1 MSIPNRMFHGLTSGF
16 VNQSKT
22 WESFFI
28 LHPCAVLF
36 IFVPVLKI
44 ITGIGPG
51 KNDFP
56 ISDGE
61 REIGLRLGVN
71 LHRGFPGKIKGSF
84 RMRMV
89 VIEGREVGPVTVT
102 TVGPIKFIDR

>member
-1 MSIPNRMFHGLTSGF
+1 M
-16 VNQSKT
+16 
-22 WESFFI
+22 
-28 LHPCAVLF
+28 
-36 IFVPVLKI
+36 LKI
-44 ITGIGPG
+44 ITGIRPG

-71 LHRGFPGKIKGSF
+71 LHSGFPGKIKGSS

-89 VIEGREVGPVTVT
+89 VIEGGEVGTVIMT
-102 TVGPIKFIDR
+102 MVGPIKFIDR